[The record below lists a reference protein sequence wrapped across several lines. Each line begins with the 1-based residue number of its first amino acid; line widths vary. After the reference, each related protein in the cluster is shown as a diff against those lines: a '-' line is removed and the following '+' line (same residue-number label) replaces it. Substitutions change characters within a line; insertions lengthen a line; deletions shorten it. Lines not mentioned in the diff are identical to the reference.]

1 MMLNLLKNEL
11 TKIVKRK
18 RSYISFAL
26 IIFLIP
32 FIVGAIDHGGNTLE
46 KSLYGQLADSFLFVG
61 SLINGYLATYIII
74 AILISHMPFLS
85 TIVASE
91 IVSGEYSKSTFRM
104 YLTRPVSRRKIL
116 FSKLIIV
123 FLYTTILMLFF
134 IFYSLSISLIW
145 LGKGD
150 LAVFHK
156 GLLFLSE
163 GDVTWRFLLAFFV
176 SNIVMITVSSLCFF
190 ISTISSNSVTP
201 IIITISIVF
210 IGTAI
215 SLIPID
221 LFQLINPYLFTGY
234 INIFL
239 TAFYDP
245 VPWEE
250 ISAMILICGLWTLFF
265 IILSFYQF
273 ENRDITE

>member
-1 MMLNLLKNEL
+1 
-11 TKIVKRK
+11 
-18 RSYISFAL
+18 
-26 IIFLIP
+26 
-32 FIVGAIDHGGNTLE
+32 
-46 KSLYGQLADSFLFVG
+46 
-61 SLINGYLATYIII
+61 
-74 AILISHMPFLS
+74 MPFLS

-250 ISAMILICGLWTLFF
+250 ISSMILICGLWTLFF